1 MEKAAHECQVPSSG
15 PLDEKTKKDLYEE
28 TLQRLRQLFVATQDP
43 VARMSTIAAL
53 LKSNFHHFIW
63 VGFYKITGGE
73 LTVGPYQGAP
83 ACLVLERH
91 RGVCWAGIDRAD
103 TVVVPDV
110 HEFPGHIVCD
120 ERASS
125 EIVIPVID
133 GTGWICG
140 VLDVDSGDFDAFDD
154 VDSRYLREIVAL
166 VHGRREATPPG

>member
-1 MEKAAHECQVPSSG
+1 
-15 PLDEKTKKDLYEE
+15 
-28 TLQRLRQLFVATQDP
+28 
-43 VARMSTIAAL
+43 
-53 LKSNFHHFIW
+53 LKSAFPHFIW
-63 VGFYKITGGE
+63 VGFYQISGGE

-110 HEFPGHIVCD
+110 HAFPGHIVCD

-125 EIVIPVID
+125 EVVIPVID

-140 VLDVDSGDFDAFDD
+140 VLDVDSSELDAF
-154 VDSRYLREIVAL
+154 VDTRYLREIAGL
-166 VHGRREATPPG
+166 VHGRRESMPAG